1 MMDKEHNNVTKEQ
14 VYSVFEQMKETERRR
29 KELKQN
35 GVRNVADMADVE
47 LPDISQR
54 SDRIVKQPGETN
66 VQYGKPDC
74 NL

>member
-54 SDRIVKQPGETN
+54 SDRIVEQPGEKN